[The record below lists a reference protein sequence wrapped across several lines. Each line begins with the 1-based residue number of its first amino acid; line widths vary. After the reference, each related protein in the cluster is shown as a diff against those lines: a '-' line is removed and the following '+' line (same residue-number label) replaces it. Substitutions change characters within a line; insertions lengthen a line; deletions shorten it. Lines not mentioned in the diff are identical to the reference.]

1 MKEKNET
8 TNSIYEKVDE
18 VRSEMKRAIFLMK
31 KINDDLESLSRKL
44 DVLTDECERVIRER
58 SHEE

>member
-8 TNSIYEKVDE
+8 TSSIYEKVDE

-58 SHEE
+58 SPKE